1 MSVVAQWETWTP
13 TPRLS
18 KLHRVTSTLLSSN
31 YMFEADK
38 NLPYSRGDEIELV
51 LNEECQR
58 IWGWCFKTLAPPL
71 SLKLPPKYFKGLF
84 R

>member
-1 MSVVAQWETWTP
+1 
-13 TPRLS
+13 
-18 KLHRVTSTLLSSN
+18 
-31 YMFEADK
+31 MFEADK

-84 R
+84 H